1 MINQQKL
8 SQMDRPNV
16 NLKLLR
22 NSTTGRQEG
31 GLPHLLDCGVCNQHT
46 LHNAFKD
53 GAKKTGWDLKAVMQS
68 AYYVFH
74 DCASMRNFYQSQ
86 GGKANSLVSSL
97 AHSEN

>member
-31 GLPHLLDCGVCNQHT
+31 GLPYLLDCGVCNQHT

-53 GAKKTGWDLKAVMQS
+53 GAKKTGWDLKAVMQA

-74 DCASMRNFYQSQ
+74 ECPSRRETFTKVT
-86 GGKANSLVSSL
+86 GKANSLASSV
-97 AHSEN
+97 AYG